1 MRGGAQSTW
10 GGRSASAGTAPM
22 WLRVAV
28 LATAVCL
35 GHASGAAAQ
44 ELARSI
50 RLAVDNDFFDF
61 ARPPRERPDNN
72 YTQGARLQWD
82 FRRAPRFAKRLVCA
96 DRPACGAT
104 LDIGQEMYTPM
115 YDGYYPVPG
124 DRPYAGWLYVKGEL
138 RGAGE
143 RDIRV
148 VSLTVGVTG
157 PPSLAGSAQREG
169 ASPDS
174 RLLSAG
180 RLGQPVAH

>member
-1 MRGGAQSTW
+1 MRQGPPHRNWRA
-10 GGRSASAGTAPM
+10 RSA
-22 WLRVAV
+22 W
-28 LATAVCL
+28 
-35 GHASGAAAQ
+35 
-44 ELARSI
+44 
-50 RLAVDNDFFDF
+50 RLTTTSSTSPDRLD
-61 ARPPRERPDNN
+61 ERPDNN

-115 YDGYYPVPG
+115 YDGYIPCPAIG
-124 DRPYAGWLYVKGEL
+124 RTRDGCTVKGEL

-157 PPSLAGSAQREG
+157 PPSLAGSAQRKVHHLTPGFYQPVGFGE
-169 ASPDS
+169 
-174 RLLSAG
+174 
-180 RLGQPVAH
+180 PVAH